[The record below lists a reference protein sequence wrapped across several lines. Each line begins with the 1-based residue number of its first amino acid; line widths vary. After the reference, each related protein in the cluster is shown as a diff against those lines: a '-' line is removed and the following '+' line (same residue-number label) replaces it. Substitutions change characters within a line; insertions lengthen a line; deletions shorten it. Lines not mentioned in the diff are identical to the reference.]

1 MKKIKIDDW
10 FLVEELDEWFNGDED
25 LANDWLDIFSDV
37 SENADDAVYVK
48 IANEF
53 LTNND
58 LGWIVINKLSQN
70 EDSEIMWEILVN

>member
-10 FLVEELDEWFNGDED
+10 DLVEAAGEWFNGDGD

-58 LGWIVINKLSQN
+58 LGWMVINKLSQN
-70 EDSEIMWEILVN
+70 EDGEIRWEILVN

>member
-53 LTNND
+53 LTNNN

-70 EDSEIMWEILVN
+70 EDGEIRWEILVN

>member
-10 FLVEELDEWFNGDED
+10 FLVEELDEWFNGDND

-58 LGWIVINKLSQN
+58 LGWMVINKLSQD
-70 EDSEIMWEILVN
+70 EDGEIRWEILVN

>member
-10 FLVEELDEWFNGDED
+10 DLVEAADVWFNGDED

-37 SENADDAVYVK
+37 SENADDAFYVTV
-48 IANEF
+48 ANEF

-70 EDSEIMWEILVN
+70 EDGEIMWEILVN

>member
-70 EDSEIMWEILVN
+70 EDGEIRWEILVN

>member
-58 LGWIVINKLSQN
+58 LGWIVINKLSQD
-70 EDSEIMWEILVN
+70 EDGEIRWEILVN

>member
-10 FLVEELDEWFNGDED
+10 DLVEAADVWFNGDED

-48 IANEF
+48 GANEF
-53 LTNND
+53 LTNNN
-58 LGWIVINKLSQN
+58 LGWKVINKLSQN
-70 EDSEIMWEILVN
+70 EDGEIMWEILVN

>member
-10 FLVEELDEWFNGDED
+10 DLVEAADVWFNGDGD

-37 SENADDAVYVK
+37 SENADDKLYVT

-58 LGWIVINKLSQN
+58 LGWMVINKLSQN
-70 EDSEIMWEILVN
+70 EDGEIMWEILVN

>member
-10 FLVEELDEWFNGDED
+10 FLVEELDEWFNGDND

-70 EDSEIMWEILVN
+70 EDGEIRWEILVN

>member
-10 FLVEELDEWFNGDED
+10 DLVEAADVWFNGDGD
-25 LANDWLDIFSDV
+25 LAQNWLDIFSDEPADLDDKLYV
-37 SENADDAVYVK
+37 SM
-48 IANEF
+48 ANEF

-70 EDSEIMWEILVN
+70 EDGEIMWEILVN

>member
-37 SENADDAVYVK
+37 SENADDAVYVT

-58 LGWIVINKLSQN
+58 LGWMVINKLSQN

>member
-37 SENADDAVYVK
+37 SENADDAVYVT

-58 LGWIVINKLSQN
+58 LGWMVINKLSQN
-70 EDSEIMWEILVN
+70 EDGEIRWEILVN